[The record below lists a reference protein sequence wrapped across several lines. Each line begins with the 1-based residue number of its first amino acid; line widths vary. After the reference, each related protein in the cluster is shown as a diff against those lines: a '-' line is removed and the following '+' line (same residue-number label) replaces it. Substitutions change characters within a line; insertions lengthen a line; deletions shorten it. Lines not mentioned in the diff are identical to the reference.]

1 MEDND
6 DDDDNNNNNTEETSR
21 ASMTTTLRPVSS
33 RETKKAFVCSES
45 SFVRWCLFFPILS
58 TFFNNEKGLKKS
70 FFPFVLFRVL
80 QKKKR
85 RRRTLPFWEEEEE
98 EKEKEKAIDSIH

>member
-6 DDDDNNNNNTEETSR
+6 DDDDNNNNTEETSR
-21 ASMTTTLRPVSS
+21 ASMTTTTTGFFERD
-33 RETKKAFVCSES
+33 KKGFCVFES